1 MGQPNLSGPAEKN
14 QVKSPQETKLST
26 TIQKPA
32 ARPGSK
38 NKPWL
43 VFLTLFLI
51 GAAWVYGY
59 LTSRTDVAPLV
70 KDVIPGAA
78 RVELRGKLF
87 IGLAEDGKQVVGYA
101 ALGESSG
108 YGGPIEMLV
117 GINPQGEI
125 IGAKIVK
132 QRETP
137 GFFRLLDRNN
147 FVQQFF
153 HKKFDQGFVVGKD
166 LDAVSGATFSAE
178 GVAASARQAVRTIA
192 QNGLNQPLPP
202 EKQPI
207 KFGIP
212 EVTLIL
218 LFAAGYFGH
227 RLRNPGLKRGMR
239 WGSMLVGM
247 VVLGF
252 IYTMPFTIAQVVSLL
267 SGFWPDWHNNL
278 YWYLLLGGILFV
290 TTVDAKNP
298 YCAWFCP
305 FGAFQECLATLSK
318 AKLYRPRR
326 WSNVLTWIQRGLALT
341 AILLGLAFRRPG
353 VAGYEPFP
361 TLFDLRGT
369 TVQWIFLLGIIL
381 ASLILYRPFCNYL
394 CPLAPVVDFIGE
406 GRRQIKEVW
415 QKWQKRAAKA

>member
-1 MGQPNLSGPAEKN
+1 
-14 QVKSPQETKLST
+14 
-26 TIQKPA
+26 
-32 ARPGSK
+32 
-38 NKPWL
+38 
-43 VFLTLFLI
+43 
-51 GAAWVYGY
+51 
-59 LTSRTDVAPLV
+59 
-70 KDVIPGAA
+70 
-78 RVELRGKLF
+78 
-87 IGLAEDGKQVVGYA
+87 
-101 ALGESSG
+101 
-108 YGGPIEMLV
+108 
-117 GINPQGEI
+117 
-125 IGAKIVK
+125 
-132 QRETP
+132 
-137 GFFRLLDRNN
+137 
-147 FVQQFF
+147 
-153 HKKFDQGFVVGKD
+153 
-166 LDAVSGATFSAE
+166 
-178 GVAASARQAVRTIA
+178 
-192 QNGLNQPLPP
+192 
-202 EKQPI
+202 
-207 KFGIP
+207 
-212 EVTLIL
+212 
-218 LFAAGYFGH
+218 
-227 RLRNPGLKRGMR
+227 
-239 WGSMLVGM
+239 M